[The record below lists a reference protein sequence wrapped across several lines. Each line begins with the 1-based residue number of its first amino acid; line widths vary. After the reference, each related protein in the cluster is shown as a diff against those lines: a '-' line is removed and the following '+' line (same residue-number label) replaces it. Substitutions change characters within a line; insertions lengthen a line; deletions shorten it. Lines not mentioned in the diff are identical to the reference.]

1 LGTAAASRAR
11 SVPPQLLHR
20 GNEFAP
26 KLVIA
31 RGNASFRHST
41 ASRAALL
48 RKRFAYCR
56 DRYDY
61 GILDEVFATETST
74 LNGSAI
80 IRREAGLHKDLKRSQ
95 VIMIGLGGAIG
106 TGLFMGSGL
115 AIGYAGPAVI
125 LSFAIAG
132 FAAAVMV
139 FSLSEMAVVHP
150 SAGSFGTY
158 AEIYLNP
165 WAGTVVRYTYWMA
178 QVIAVG
184 GESVAAGVYMTYWYP
199 GTPVWLWSLAF
210 AFTLLYFNSRSV
222 NHFGTIEYWFA
233 LIKVVAIVVFIAIG
247 TATILGIGMQPI
259 GFHNLSGLPGGF
271 MPKGFGGVWMAVIVG
286 VLSFNGIEVIA
297 VTSGETKDPVRT
309 IPAALRTMALR
320 LFLFYVLALGIVVT
334 FVPWTETGATVV
346 TQSPFVRVFA
356 HSGIRHAAAIMN
368 FVVLTAALSSMNTNV
383 YLCSRMLFSLSRG
396 NYAPRFLA
404 RLSKNGTPIAAILT
418 SGACI
423 LLAAGVSKLTPLAY
437 NYLFGV
443 ALFGAIIVWIVVLL
457 SHLSFRRR
465 HRVEDLPVVMPFFPG
480 MQLAGLALLIAVL
493 ITMGLDKEVWRI
505 SWIVGVP
512 WLMFVSVAYFIMKAR
527 RTRNCPATETIQS
540 DLAGAPLGAEARRPG
555 TV

>member
-1 LGTAAASRAR
+1 
-11 SVPPQLLHR
+11 
-20 GNEFAP
+20 
-26 KLVIA
+26 
-31 RGNASFRHST
+31 
-41 ASRAALL
+41 
-48 RKRFAYCR
+48 
-56 DRYDY
+56 
-61 GILDEVFATETST
+61 
-74 LNGSAI
+74 
-80 IRREAGLHKDLKRSQ
+80 
-95 VIMIGLGGAIG
+95 
-106 TGLFMGSGL
+106 
-115 AIGYAGPAVI
+115 
-125 LSFAIAG
+125 
-132 FAAAVMV
+132 MV

-150 SAGSFGTY
+150 SAGSLGTY

-184 GESVAAGVYMTYWYP
+184 AEAVAAGVYMRYWYP
-199 GTPVWLWSLAF
+199 GTSVWIWSLTFAF
-210 AFTLLYFNSRSV
+210 ALLYFNSRSV

-233 LIKVVAIVVFIAIG
+233 LIKVIAIMVFIAIG
-247 TATILGIGMQPI
+247 AATIFGIGMQPI
-259 GFHNLSGLPGGF
+259 GFHNLTGLPGGF

-320 LFLFYVLALGIVVT
+320 LFLFYILALGIVVT
-334 FVPWTETGATVV
+334 CVPWTDTGATIV

-396 NYAPRFLA
+396 AYAPHFLA
-404 RLSKNGTPIAAILT
+404 RLSKNGTPVAAILT

-457 SHLSFRRR
+457 SHVSFRRR
-465 HRVEDLPVVMPFFPG
+465 HKVEDLPVRMPFFPG
-480 MQLAGLALLIAVL
+480 MQILGLALLVAVL
-493 ITMGLDKEVWRI
+493 ITMGLDREVWGI

-512 WLMFVSVAYFIMKAR
+512 WLVFVSIIYFIVKAR
-527 RTRNCPATETIQS
+527 RARNALDTAALQTEPDMPVGATARK
-540 DLAGAPLGAEARRPG
+540 AG
-555 TV
+555 TS

>member
-1 LGTAAASRAR
+1 
-11 SVPPQLLHR
+11 
-20 GNEFAP
+20 
-26 KLVIA
+26 
-31 RGNASFRHST
+31 
-41 ASRAALL
+41 
-48 RKRFAYCR
+48 
-56 DRYDY
+56 
-61 GILDEVFATETST
+61 
-74 LNGSAI
+74 
-80 IRREAGLHKDLKRSQ
+80 
-95 VIMIGLGGAIG
+95 MIGLGGAIG

-125 LSFAIAG
+125 LSFAIAA
-132 FAAAVMV
+132 FAAAAMV

-184 GESVAAGVYMTYWYP
+184 GEAVAAGVYMTYWYP
-199 GTPVWLWSLAF
+199 GTPVWIWSLTFAF
-210 AFTLLYFNSRSV
+210 ALLYFNSRSV

-233 LIKVVAIVVFIAIG
+233 LIKVIAIMVFIAIG
-247 TATILGIGMQPI
+247 AATIFGIGMQPI
-259 GFHNLSGLPGGF
+259 GFHNLTGLPGGF
-271 MPKGFGGVWMAVIVG
+271 MPKGFGGVWMAVIVA

-320 LFLFYVLALGIVVT
+320 LFLFYILALGIVVT
-334 FVPWTETGATVV
+334 CVPWTDTGATIV

-396 NYAPRFLA
+396 AYAPHFLA
-404 RLSKNGTPIAAILT
+404 RLSKNGTPTAAILT

-457 SHLSFRRR
+457 SHISFRRR
-465 HRVEDLPVVMPFFPG
+465 HKVEDLPVRMPFFPG
-480 MQLAGLALLIAVL
+480 MQILGLALLVAVL
-493 ITMGLDKEVWRI
+493 ITMGLDREVWGI

-512 WLMFVSVAYFIMKAR
+512 WLVFVSIIYFIMKAR
-527 RTRNCPATETIQS
+527 RARHALATAALQTEPDGSVGATARK
-540 DLAGAPLGAEARRPG
+540 AG
-555 TV
+555 TS